1 MFFLAGEA
9 APGRLGGG
17 WSCVSEGSVFNAAAA
32 AAAKAMAAAS
42 SRLRLNN
49 PGDSTASADDGK
61 GEPVGKNLEDAA
73 GTGAAGGAGVEVAEE
88 AGAAGAVD
96 LGFVKKPR
104 MSMSQITS
112 SRDIICRAGQR
123 NFLSAPYST
132 AEATNQALR
141 RKSGRTRYRHAP
153 LDKAPKSNV
162 EQKVSLEFQR
172 FPSTCSRRGPRLL
185 PRFFTIQKKA
195 HQKAEVE

>member
-32 AAAKAMAAAS
+32 AAAEAMAAAS

-61 GEPVGKNLEDAA
+61 GESVGKNLEDAA
-73 GTGAAGGAGVEVAEE
+73 GTGAAGGAGVEVAGE

-104 MSMSQITS
+104 MSMPQIIS
-112 SRDIICRAGQR
+112 SRDIIRREGLR

-132 AEATNQALR
+132 AEAIKQALQ
-141 RKSGRTRYRHAP
+141 RKSDECHRHAP
-153 LDKAPKSNV
+153 LES
-162 EQKVSLEFQR
+162 
-172 FPSTCSRRGPRLL
+172 
-185 PRFFTIQKKA
+185 
-195 HQKAEVE
+195 